1 MKYKRGTGARYG
13 LVGWTKSNNHITWR
27 FSSGVLHSP
36 NMTRDTVIDDDT
48 QWMIPFELAIR
59 SLVQFDLILPMDI
72 MTKDQLGKV
81 ALEQYLGWTNFTIGD
96 GNVKDGHVVSKG
108 QIQNSNARSYFSKVD
123 YRQLWEKNWLDNILY
138 LWCRAVFLARL
149 HCNIE

>member
-1 MKYKRGTGARYG
+1 
-13 LVGWTKSNNHITWR
+13 
-27 FSSGVLHSP
+27 
-36 NMTRDTVIDDDT
+36 MTRDTTMDDDT
-48 QWMIPFELAIR
+48 QWMIPFEFAIR
-59 SLVQFDLILPMDI
+59 SLVQFDLILPMDM
-72 MTKDQLGKV
+72 MTKDRLGKV

-108 QIQNSNARSYFSKVD
+108 QIQNSNARSYFSKVE
-123 YRQLWEKNWLDNILY
+123 YRQLWENNWLDNILY